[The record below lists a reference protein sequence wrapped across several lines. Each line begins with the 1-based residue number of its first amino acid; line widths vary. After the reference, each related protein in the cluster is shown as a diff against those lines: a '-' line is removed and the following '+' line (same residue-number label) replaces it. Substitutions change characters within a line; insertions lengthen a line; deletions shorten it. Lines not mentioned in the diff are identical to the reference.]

1 MPQRESVGPGLQASE
16 AREAL
21 DEARAD
27 LDKEKERADEMVR
40 ELLLHGMLRHA
51 RREHFAVGLNCCAS

>member
-27 LDKEKERADEMVR
+27 IDKEKERADEMVR
-40 ELLLHGMLRHA
+40 ELLLHGIPREPAAHA
-51 RREHFAVGLNCCAS
+51 ESISRSD